1 MFFKYSKKIERT
13 GKKQKAKS
21 KHKHI
26 GTKSVKDQENKKEQ
40 IHDKSNLPLL
50 IKLASS

>member
-13 GKKQKAKS
+13 GKKTKS